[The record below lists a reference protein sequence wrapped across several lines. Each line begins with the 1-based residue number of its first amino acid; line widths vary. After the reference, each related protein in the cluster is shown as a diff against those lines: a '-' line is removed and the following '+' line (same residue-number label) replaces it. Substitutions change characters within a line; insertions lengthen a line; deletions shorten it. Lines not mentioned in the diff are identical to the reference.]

1 MKTAENNPD
10 ETGRTIPMVP
20 GLKTYSGAVRSSSA
34 LPETTIGDNDFKTVE
49 KLGKIA
55 GIKSRRRT
63 RESKTLIF
71 ASSITRDIKKRSF
84 NLECTSSEVVFHEF
98 RGKKAKDIVRYMVPH
113 LEEEQPSSVVFVAG
127 GNDLPE
133 RDMSA
138 NELRKVANCL
148 LEGGR
153 ECREK
158 YGVENV
164 FISSVLPRSNSH
176 FQGNRHRLNVMLKEL
191 CSANQITFIGNDNIV
206 LRPHVCHDG
215 VHLNAEGSDL
225 LHANLLHVLNC

>member
-1 MKTAENNPD
+1 MSMTTSDDEELVEEVTTEHLEQQQNKHVPPRRKLWEKTPRDVHWTLRFEGNGVKTAENNPG

-34 LPETTIGDNDFKTVE
+34 PTETTIGDNDFKTVE

-164 FISSVLPRSNSH
+164 FISSVLPRSNS
-176 FQGNRHRLNVMLKEL
+176 
-191 CSANQITFIGNDNIV
+191 QIVTG
-206 LRPHVCHDG
+206 
-215 VHLNAEGSDL
+215 
-225 LHANLLHVLNC
+225 